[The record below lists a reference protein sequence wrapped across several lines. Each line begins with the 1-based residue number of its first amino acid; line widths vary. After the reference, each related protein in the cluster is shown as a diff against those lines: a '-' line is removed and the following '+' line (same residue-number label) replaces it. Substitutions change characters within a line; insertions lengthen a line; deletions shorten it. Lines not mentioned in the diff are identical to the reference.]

1 MNPLAEL
8 ADDRLTAAHDR
19 WHDLAEPT
27 LAEKAAHQTLASE
40 LAQRG
45 TPVQCGLQFDTKPLP
60 ERQANYIAMMQ
71 ALAATVGKWEPWEV
85 NWSGPGVY
93 LWDGIACAG
102 CLFYDDG
109 CTIVDVETVP
119 AAGCRMASMTPG
131 FADLFTVPDDDE
143 VMEAAKSAQIVKSAE
158 LRYTLGPWYVPEVTD
173 AHGEWTDAD
182 ELQQAL
188 WSYVKAGDR
197 RIRLQ
202 HDRDVVAGEWVE
214 AVSWPFD
221 VQVPLTLPDEQ
232 DRTYL
237 FKAGTV
243 FLGVIWEPWAWDRVK
258 AGEIRGFSIGGEA
271 VRVDMEGPGE

>member
-1 MNPLAEL
+1 
-8 ADDRLTAAHDR
+8 
-19 WHDLAEPT
+19 
-27 LAEKAAHQTLASE
+27 
-40 LAQRG
+40 
-45 TPVQCGLQFDTKPLP
+45 
-60 ERQANYIAMMQ
+60 
-71 ALAATVGKWEPWEV
+71 
-85 NWSGPGVY
+85 
-93 LWDGIACAG
+93 
-102 CLFYDDG
+102 
-109 CTIVDVETVP
+109 
-119 AAGCRMASMTPG
+119 MTPG